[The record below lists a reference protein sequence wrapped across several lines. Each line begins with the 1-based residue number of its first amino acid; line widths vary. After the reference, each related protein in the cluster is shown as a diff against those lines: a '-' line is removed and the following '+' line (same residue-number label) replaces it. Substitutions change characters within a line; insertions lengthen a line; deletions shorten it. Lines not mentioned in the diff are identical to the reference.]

1 MSRKNNTDLRTDA
14 TRKKEGVTSTFSA
27 ATGDPGKYSGEDTET
42 VQGTTGDD
50 RDKIVERQ
58 NKEDSEGTDK

>member
-1 MSRKNNTDLRTDA
+1 MSRKNKPDVTTDA

-27 ATGDPGKYSGEDTET
+27 ATGDPGKYSGEDIET

-58 NKEDSEGTDK
+58 NKEDLKETDK